1 MLNPFWSHKRFCPS
15 VKMFSCEV
23 LKKKPKDDDQSA
35 QGCSWQSFF
44 TGVNTESGEKSRHQ
58 SVCEQSSG
66 RSSRRGE
73 GSSEASQRLRSA
85 ASAVRVGAG
94 RKSAAAPHLLLPLL
108 PLLLQLLLSLAQLL
122 QLLLDGR
129 PVALARNAQRLRD
142 ETRKT

>member
-1 MLNPFWSHKRFCPS
+1 MLLAVVFHWRK
-15 VKMFSCEV
+15 
-23 LKKKPKDDDQSA
+23 QSQA
-35 QGCSWQSFF
+35 KNQGTRVF
-44 TGVNTESGEKSRHQ
+44 VSRAAAA
-58 SVCEQSSG
+58 VPVVV
-66 RSSRRGE
+66 RVR
-73 GSSEASQRLRSA
+73 QRLRSA

-122 QLLLDGR
+122 QLLLNGR